1 MSIDVDVTD
10 GIATITINR
19 PERMNAMD
27 AEHYK
32 GLSQAW
38 MRVRDDSAIR
48 VAIITGAGEKSF
60 SSGADIKSFLTAPTG
75 LDEMWLT
82 QRDQLLN
89 RGLEVWKP
97 VIAAVNGY
105 CLAGGMT
112 LLLGTDI
119 RIAAEHATFNIAEV
133 KRGILPGN
141 GGTQRILDQLPY
153 AIGMELL
160 LTGDSHRRAKG
171 AALRPDQQGRAERQ
185 ADGDGARVS
194 RRRSPPTRRSPCR
207 PPRRWRCVRAKWIAR
222 QACDSRLSS
231 IGCCNSPRTQ
241 KKARQPSARNV
252 HRISR
257 GAEMSVSPY
266 PLAGITVVDLSQ
278 IYNGPYATFLM
289 AQAGAEV
296 IKVEPKGGEHL
307 RRRGVVGGAALPF
320 AMLNANK
327 RSVSLDLKNPQGRD
341 LLIEMIKRADVLVEN
356 FAPGVTERLGLGV
369 EAMHKVNPRLDLCA
383 KLRLRPGR
391 ALS

>member
-38 MRVRDDSAIR
+38 MRVRDDTAIR
-48 VAIITGAGEKSF
+48 VAIITGAGDKSF
-60 SSGADIKSFLTAPTG
+60 SAGADLKSFITAPGG

-160 LTGDSHRRAKG
+160 LTGDSIDAQKALHYGLINKVVPKEKLMDEARAMAKKI
-171 AALRPDQQGRAERQ
+171 AANA
-185 ADGDGARVS
+185 
-194 RRRSPPTRRSPCR
+194 
-207 PPRRWRCVRAKWIAR
+207 
-222 QACDSRLSS
+222 
-231 IGCCNSPRTQ
+231 
-241 KKARQPSARNV
+241 
-252 HRISR
+252 
-257 GAEMSVSPY
+257 
-266 PLAGITVVDLSQ
+266 PLAVQAAKESAVRSREMDRVTGLRFEAVINRMLQFTEDAKE
-278 IYNGPYATFLM
+278 GPAAF
-289 AQAGAEV
+289 AE
-296 IKVEPKGGEHL
+296 
-307 RRRGVVGGAALPF
+307 
-320 AMLNANK
+320 
-327 RSVSLDLKNPQGRD
+327 
-341 LLIEMIKRADVLVEN
+341 KRAPN
-356 FAPGVTERLGLGV
+356 F
-369 EAMHKVNPRLDLCA
+369 K
-383 KLRLRPGR
+383 GR
-391 ALS
+391 